1 MYKNESA
8 SAIEVACKRGELLAL
23 AEEYIVFCQKNRNES
38 CDGEKAE
45 KESEKESERKKS
57 KKKGSRFPNVAGFC
71 RYFGIGQGKFDRLA
85 KKYPDEFEKVSA
97 ALEDEA
103 LNAEISPSLLGVYL
117 KRRLGYT
124 DSAESEKSDV
134 EVGQLKLVFE
144 HDIISDGE

>member
-1 MYKNESA
+1 MNKNERSD
-8 SAIEVACKRGELLAL
+8 AIEEACKNGALEKL
-23 AEEYIVFCQKNRNES
+23 AEEYIIFCQKSRYES
-38 CDGEKAE
+38 EELERKE
-45 KESEKESERKKS
+45 KENDRDSKKTKKKS
-57 KKKGSRFPNVAGFC
+57 SRFPNVAGFC

-117 KRRLGYT
+117 KRRLGYAE
-124 DSAESEKSDV
+124 SAEAEKSDV